1 MFLPTILALLAGP
14 ADAWTPD
21 WSSPAT
27 AEVCGRCHRSI
38 HESWKGSAHARA
50 GESRLFQDALEMASA
65 DSGPTARKT
74 CLGCHAPVAILAG
87 DENMLRKVSWEGIT
101 CDYCHSIRDVTLAE
115 PNPKVSI
122 TFSMIKS
129 GPLKDATSMAHG
141 TAYSAIH
148 TSSLACASCHEYRN
162 SLGFPVLT
170 TYSEWQ
176 ESSYGKDSVQCQS
189 CHMSRVA
196 GHVVDPRVKRTSE
209 AKINMHEMPGSHSL
223 TQLTKTI
230 RASLTAARQPNQ
242 VQVFLDV
249 ENSAAGHR
257 VPTGSPLRK
266 ILIDVNAAGPGV
278 NFHEERV
285 YARSVADQQGKPIN
299 SEHIAFLKA
308 AKLIA
313 DTRLRP
319 REKRRETF
327 TVPAPAGTPLTVR
340 ATLRYFYSPTARTEA
355 EQRVTFLILSQYV
368 R

>member
-1 MFLPTILALLAGP
+1 MLLPTILALLASP
-14 ADAWTPD
+14 ADPWTPD
-21 WSSPAT
+21 WTSPAT

-50 GESRLFQDALEMASA
+50 AESRLFQDAVEMAVA
-65 DSGPTARKT
+65 DSGPAARKI
-74 CLGCHAPVAILAG
+74 CLGCHAPVAVLSG
-87 DENMLRKVSWEGIT
+87 DENLLRKVSWEGIT

-122 TFSMIKS
+122 TFSLVKS
-129 GPLKDATSMAHG
+129 GPLKDAASMAHG
-141 TAYSAIH
+141 TAYSAVH
-148 TSSLACASCHEYRN
+148 SSSLACVSCHEYRN

-170 TYSEWQ
+170 TYSEWL
-176 ESSYGKDSVQCQS
+176 ESPYGKEQVQCQS

-196 GHVVDPRVKRTSE
+196 GHVVDPRIKRTNE

-223 TQLTKTI
+223 AQLTKTV
-230 RASLTAARQPNQ
+230 RAVLTATRQSGH
-242 VQVFLDV
+242 VQVVLDV

-266 ILIDVNAAGPGV
+266 IVVDVSAAGPGV
-278 NFHEERV
+278 NFREERAF
-285 YARSVADQQGKPIN
+285 ARTVADQQGKPVN
-299 SEHIAFLKA
+299 SEHMAFLKA
-308 AKLIA
+308 AKLVA

-327 TVPAPAGTPLTVR
+327 NVPAPANTPVTVR
-340 ATLRYFYSPTARTEA
+340 ATFRYYYSPTARTEA
-355 EQRVTFLILSQYV
+355 EQRVTFLTLNQYV